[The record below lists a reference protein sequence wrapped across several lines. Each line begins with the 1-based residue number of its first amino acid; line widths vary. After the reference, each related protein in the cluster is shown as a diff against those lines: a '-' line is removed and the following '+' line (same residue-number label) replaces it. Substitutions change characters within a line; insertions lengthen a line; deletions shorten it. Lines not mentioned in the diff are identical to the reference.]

1 MPDNNAVR
9 IKTDPDPYEAF
20 KIAQAYRVGNLIF
33 VSGQAAID
41 MEGNLVGA
49 GDFDAQAA
57 QVFANLAAVLEAG
70 GSSLAQIVKVNI
82 YLTDMANFP
91 KIVELREKNFTAPY
105 PADTICEV
113 SSLALPELMIE
124 IEAIALAEGE
134 IVG

>member
-1 MPDNNAVR
+1 MSDKNAIR

-41 MEGNLVGA
+41 MQGNLVGV

-57 QVFANLAAVLEAG
+57 QVFANLKAVLQAG
-70 GSSLAQIVKVNI
+70 GSSMAQIVKVNI

-91 KIVELREKNFTAPY
+91 KIVELRAAHFTAPY

-124 IEAIALAEGE
+124 IEAVALAEGE
-134 IVG
+134 TVG